1 MRNHCLWKYA
11 IIRNEYCSCH
21 ILRHMF
27 VEHKEILFFT
37 EMKITSAVRP
47 TSAPTV
53 HLKNDQDQ
61 NGICYCNELF
71 VGHHKF

>member
-1 MRNHCLWKYA
+1 
-11 IIRNEYCSCH
+11 
-21 ILRHMF
+21 MF

-53 HLKNDQDQ
+53 HLKNDQEQ